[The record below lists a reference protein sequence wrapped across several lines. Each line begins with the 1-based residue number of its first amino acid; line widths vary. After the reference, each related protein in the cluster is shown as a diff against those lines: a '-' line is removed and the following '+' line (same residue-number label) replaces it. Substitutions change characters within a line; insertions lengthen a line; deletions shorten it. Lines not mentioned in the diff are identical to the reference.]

1 MLVCC
6 WYSKEQTVFILDNY
20 NIMSVY
26 STSVQD
32 RDIMLFTSGY
42 MIQDTDFS
50 QFVIGLLQSRIFTN
64 KLEILKLISIENHK

>member
-1 MLVCC
+1 
-6 WYSKEQTVFILDNY
+6 
-20 NIMSVY
+20 MSVY